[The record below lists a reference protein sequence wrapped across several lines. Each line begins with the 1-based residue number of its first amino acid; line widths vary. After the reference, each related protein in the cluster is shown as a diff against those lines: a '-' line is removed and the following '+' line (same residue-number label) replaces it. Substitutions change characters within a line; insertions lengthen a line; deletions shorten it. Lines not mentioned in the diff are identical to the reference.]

1 MRLMQRGL
9 LYLMCSGAPAF
20 GSSPPPL
27 VLLGTG
33 VYVCNGA
40 NPCFEPAAGNHLF
53 DGDGMVHAVRIRN
66 GAAESYACWFTKT
79 ARLRQERALGRA
91 VFPKAIGELHGHS
104 GIVRLA
110 LFYARGLC
118 GLVDPSRGMG
128 VANAGL
134 VYFNCRL
141 LTMSEDDLPYQV
153 RVTADGDLRTMG
165 RYDFDGQL
173 AGCASMIAH
182 LKLDPVSDE
191 LFALSYDVHC
201 PVSPTASMA
210 LSSANGSWRPRPDDD
225 PAPQRLGPNTTSPVA
240 PIYNP
245 TPRLYK
251 AVSSVTKFLARIDTK
266 T

>member
-1 MRLMQRGL
+1 MSCLRLPAGL
-9 LYLMCSGAPAF
+9 FSAWLGAPAS

-40 NPCFEPAAGNHLF
+40 NPCFEPAAGHHLF
-53 DGDGMVHAVRIRN
+53 DGDDMVHAVRIRN
-66 GAAESYACWFTKT
+66 GAAESYACRFIET

-104 GIVRLA
+104 GIARLT

-118 GLVDPSRGMG
+118 GLVDPSRGTS

-134 VYFNCRL
+134 VYFNGRL
-141 LTMSEDDLPYQV
+141 LAMSEDNLPYQV
-153 RVTADGDLRTMG
+153 RVTTDGDLRTVG

-182 LKLDPVSDE
+182 PKLDPDTGE

-201 PVSPTASMA
+201 PVSPTASTA
-210 LSSANGSWRPRPDDD
+210 PSSANGSWRPRPDDD
-225 PAPQRLGPNTTSPVA
+225 
-240 PIYNP
+240 
-245 TPRLYK
+245 
-251 AVSSVTKFLARIDTK
+251 FLIPWFFLDTDDDD
-266 T
+266 